1 MAILAYGI
9 NYRTASL
16 ALREQ
21 LAFPLETQADALRA
35 ITATVPQVQE
45 AAILSTCNRTELYC
59 SIDAAASLSDG
70 GVNTNAMRNWLA
82 EHRRVPVGTFD
93 DHLYAHWEQD
103 AASHIIRVA
112 AGLDSQVL
120 GEPQIMGQ
128 IKGAWELARDAGAM
142 GPELNLLSDI
152 SLNVAKRIRTETDIG
167 KNPVSVAFAAV
178 SLARTIFADLSDTKA
193 LLVGAGETIELVAE
207 HLISQ
212 GIGGL
217 AIANRSLPNARQLAE
232 RFAARA
238 LALTDLA
245 DALPEYDMII
255 SSTGSALPVIGKGTV
270 EAALK
275 QRRQRPLFMV
285 DIAVP
290 RDIEPEVEQLRD
302 VYLYTID
309 DLTQIIEVNNQQRR
323 SAASD
328 AEQIVT
334 QGARDYLRKRRLRD
348 AGAELA
354 QLRELAQQIQQTELD
369 RALDLYAKQVAKHA
383 AGNAQA
389 PAELT
394 PEVEA
399 ALASLAR
406 NLTNKLMH
414 APTKAL
420 RDASADGR
428 DDFVDFLRTAF
439 DLK

>member
-16 ALREQ
+16 ELREQ
-21 LAFPLETQADALRA
+21 LAFPLETQAEALRS
-35 ITATVPQVQE
+35 ITSELPVVQE

-59 SIDAAASLSDG
+59 AIDTATSVDTI
-70 GVNTNAMRNWLA
+70 NTEAMRQWLGA
-82 EHRRVPVGTFD
+82 HRQVPIDTFD
-93 DHLYAHWEQD
+93 DHLYAHWEED
-103 AASHIIRVA
+103 AARHIIRVA

-128 IKGAWELARDAGAM
+128 IKGAWELAREAGAM
-142 GPELNLLSDI
+142 GPELNLLSDV
-152 SLNVAKRIRTETDIG
+152 SLNIAKRIRHETDIG

-178 SLARTIFADLSDTKA
+178 SLARTIFTDLTDTKA

-212 GIGGL
+212 GIGEL

-232 RFAARA
+232 RFSARP
-238 LALTDLA
+238 LALTELA
-245 DALPEYDMII
+245 AALPEYDMTI

-275 QRRQRPLFMV
+275 QRRQRPMFMV

-302 VYLYTID
+302 VYLYSID
-309 DLTQIIEVNNQQRR
+309 DLTQIIETNNRQRR
-323 SAASD
+323 SAATS
-328 AEQIVT
+328 AEEIVT

-348 AGAELA
+348 AGGTLATLRNWAEET
-354 QLRELAQQIQQTELD
+354 QRIELKK
-369 RALDLYAKQVAKHA
+369 ALESYAKQA
-383 AGNAQA
+383 ADNDAS
-389 PAELT
+389 
-394 PEVEA
+394 PEQIEA
-399 ALASLAR
+399 AMANLAR

-428 DDFVDFLRTAF
+428 SDLVDLLRAAYE
-439 DLK
+439 LK